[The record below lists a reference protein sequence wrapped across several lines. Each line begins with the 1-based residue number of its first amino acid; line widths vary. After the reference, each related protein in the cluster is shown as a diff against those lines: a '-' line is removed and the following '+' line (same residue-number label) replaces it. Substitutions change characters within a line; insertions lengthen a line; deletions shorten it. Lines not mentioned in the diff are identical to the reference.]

1 MKIPI
6 SWLKDFVEIG
16 LPVHE
21 LADKLTMAGLEV
33 GSVDRIGGWEKC
45 LVGRVSWR

>member
-6 SWLKDFVEIG
+6 SWLKDFVDIG
-16 LPVHE
+16 ISVHE
-21 LADKLTMAGLEV
+21 LSDKLTMAGLEV

-45 LVGRVSWR
+45 